1 MIDSAS
7 YSVAS
12 VSVDDGDDYSDEK
25 DYDDEEREDEKH
37 LEHVQN
43 DSLKDIIDKHDLI

>member
-12 VSVDDGDDYSDEK
+12 VSVDGDDCSDEK
-25 DYDDEEREDEKH
+25 DYDDDEQEDEKH

-43 DSLKDIIDKHDLI
+43 DSLKYIIVKHDLT